1 MDLQLLFDIPPGR
14 PPFSGSAGLSVLVV
28 VVVALSASLIAGVIL
43 LVMRIKRRRRR
54 ANELAANVRSSTPK
68 SAD

>member
-14 PPFSGSAGLSVLVV
+14 PPVSGSAGLSVLIV
-28 VVVALSASLIAGVIL
+28 VVVALTASLIAGFIF

-54 ANELAANVRSSTPK
+54 ANELAANVRPSASK
-68 SAD
+68 SAE

>member
-1 MDLQLLFDIPPGR
+1 MDPQLLFDIPPGR
-14 PPFSGSAGLSVLVV
+14 PPVSGGAGLSVLI
-28 VVVALSASLIAGVIL
+28 VVVATLTASLIAGVIF

-54 ANELAANVRSSTPK
+54 ANELAANVRPSSK